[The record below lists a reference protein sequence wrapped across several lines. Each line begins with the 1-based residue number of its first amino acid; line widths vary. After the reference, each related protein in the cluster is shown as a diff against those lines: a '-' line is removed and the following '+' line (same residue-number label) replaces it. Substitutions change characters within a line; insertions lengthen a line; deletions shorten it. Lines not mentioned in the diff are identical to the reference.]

1 MPAMNTKLTQL
12 NDRLSRGYLTRKG
25 YVVDACIV
33 LQVDR
38 PLTVPRLWLA
48 EELGMSVTHLSK
60 ILLTLKA
67 EGVYGG

>member
-48 EELGMSVTHLSK
+48 GELGMSVTHLSK

>member
-1 MPAMNTKLTQL
+1 MAAMNTKLTQL

-33 LQVDR
+33 LEVDK
-38 PLTVPRLWLA
+38 PLAVPRLWLA
-48 EELGMSVTHLSK
+48 DELGMSAPHVGK